1 LRYTTEHDGVIAL
14 GNARK
19 LLPGSLVMADLDR
32 ITHDALVMGGQACI
46 RGMRVTVRM
55 IVGQI
60 NAGHSIED
68 ILSEYPYL
76 EREDIEQALRFT
88 EQRAISQLGPV

>member
-1 LRYTTEHDGVIAL
+1 
-14 GNARK
+14 
-19 LLPGSLVMADLDR
+19 MADLDR
-32 ITHDALVMGGQACI
+32 ITHNALVMGGQACI

-60 NAGHSIED
+60 NAGHSIEE

-76 EREDIEQALRFT
+76 QSEDIEQALRFT
-88 EQRAISQLGPV
+88 ERTALSQLGPA